1 MTTTGTGTSGKNSK
15 GMGIAGTSQLKRGLN
30 ECANRLE
37 FQEKLK
43 RSGRWRGS
51 KIPRIPFRALALDTG
66 TTSTGFAYVEFSK
79 HCHPTLLNFGII
91 GNQDILKMI
100 GESKHDAIVMEN
112 FQCMGMAVGISTFN
126 AAIWLGRF
134 VEAARRSDPSQTVY
148 LMHRSAIKMEICGT
162 PRAKDPNIR
171 QAIIDMYPVGQG
183 GGKVPQIGINKQR
196 GPLYG
201 VSSHVWS
208 ALAVA
213 ISFDKIMS

>member
-1 MTTTGTGTSGKNSK
+1 MTTTETKKNGKNSK
-15 GMGIAGTSQLKRGLN
+15 GMEVAGTCQLRRGFN
-30 ECANRLE
+30 ECANRLDW
-37 FQEKLK
+37 QDKQ
-43 RSGRWRGS
+43 RQSGPWP
-51 KIPRIPFRALALDTG
+51 IVYRILALDTG
-66 TTSTGFAYVEFSK
+66 TTNTGFVYVEFIIGEL
-79 HCHPTLLNFGII
+79 PRLLNFGII
-91 GNQDILKMI
+91 KNQDMLKEI

-134 VEAARRSDPSQTVY
+134 IEASRRSHPHQTVH
-148 LMHRSAIKMEICGT
+148 LMHRSAIKMEICGS